1 MDYVYVTKENIEQ
14 EHICCA
20 ISSNSDVQVR
30 SKKDWLT
37 DRFED
42 GLVFI
47 KSSVRGKC
55 FIEYIPAKNAWI
67 PIDADNYMY
76 IDCLWVAG
84 SLKGHGYSSE
94 LLNLCSMFSSE
105 DKGRLSTD
113 GPCMFP
119 EGVCCRKRRRS
130 QQMFPVIL

>member
-1 MDYVYVTKENIEQ
+1 MEYVYVTKENIEK

-20 ISSNSDVQVR
+20 ISNNSDVQVR
-30 SKKDWLT
+30 SKKDWLL

-67 PIDADNYMY
+67 SVDAENYRLNRY
-76 IDCLWVAG
+76 IGDL
-84 SLKGHGYSSE
+84 LIYSTLIMS
-94 LLNLCSMFSSE
+94 
-105 DKGRLSTD
+105 
-113 GPCMFP
+113 
-119 EGVCCRKRRRS
+119 
-130 QQMFPVIL
+130 I